1 MSKIEPVFHIIPT
14 IQNYDWGKKGKDS
27 KVSEFASGAGIDGF
41 TLNQSVPYAELWM
54 GTHVKSPSGV
64 VDRKQNLAQI
74 LAANPGLIGDQ
85 VSQRFD
91 TTNGNLPF
99 LFKVLA
105 IGTALSIQ
113 THPDKKTAEKLHAEQ
128 PTVYTDP
135 NHKPE
140 MALALTDFKALCG
153 FMPIARIAEYV
164 KAVPEFEALIDPSIV
179 TEFSTCTLLSESEQ
193 KAVLKKLFSA
203 LMTADVT
210 NIATQLR
217 ALVARYKRGGQKSV
231 EEDVKDLILTLN
243 EQYPGDVGVFCAFM
257 LNYVQMTPGQAI
269 FLGAGEPHAY
279 VQGDIME
286 CMANSDNVIR
296 AGLTPKPKDIPNLV
310 SVLTYTASAWQK
322 HMVKPVDI
330 TPRTR
335 KYDPP
340 IPDFAVFQV
349 NAQKGETES
358 HEAIPGPS
366 IAIATEGFGRVSWG
380 GGELDLQAGSVI
392 FVGAETKID
401 ITAGDSNL
409 VVYRAYVA
417 A

>member
-1 MSKIEPVFHIIPT
+1 MSTIEPVFRIIPT
-14 IQNYDWGKKGKDS
+14 VQNYDWGKKGKDS
-27 KVSEFASGAGIDGF
+27 KVAEFASGAGILGF

-74 LAANPGLIGDQ
+74 LTEIPGLIGDQ
-85 VSQRFD
+85 VSRRFD

-105 IGTALSIQ
+105 IGKALSIQ

-153 FMPIARIAEYV
+153 FMPIARVAEYV
-164 KAVPEFEALIDPSIV
+164 RTVPEFNALIDPSIA
-179 TEFSTCTLLSESEQ
+179 TEFLNCTNLSEPEQ
-193 KAVLKKLFSA
+193 KAVLKKLFAA
-203 LMTADVT
+203 LMTADIT
-210 NIATQLR
+210 NIAIQLR
-217 ALVARYKRGGQKSV
+217 TLVARYQQGGQKPL
-231 EEDVKDLILTLN
+231 EEDVKDLVLILN

-296 AGLTPKPKDIPNLV
+296 AGLTPKAKDIPNLV
-310 SVLTYTASAWQK
+310 SVLTYTASDWQK
-322 HMVKPVDI
+322 HMVNPIDI
-330 TPRTR
+330 TLRTR

-340 IPDFAVFQV
+340 IPDFTVLQV
-349 NAQKGETES
+349 NTQKGETET
-358 HEAIPGPS
+358 HEAISGPS
-366 IAIATEGFGRVSWG
+366 IAIATEGFGQVSWSG
-380 GGELDLQAGSVI
+380 GKLDLQAGSVI
-392 FVGAETKID
+392 FVGADTKID
-401 ITAGDSNL
+401 ITAGNSNL
-409 VVYRAYVA
+409 VVFRAYVTA
-417 A
+417 

>member
-1 MSKIEPVFHIIPT
+1 MNTIEPVFGIIPT

-27 KVSEFASGAGIDGF
+27 KVAEFAPGAGICGF
-41 TLNQSVPYAELWM
+41 TLNQSAPYAELWM

-64 VDRKQNLAQI
+64 VDRKQNLTQI
-74 LAANPGLIGDQ
+74 LTENPGFIGHQ

-105 IGTALSIQ
+105 IGKALSIQ
-113 THPDKKTAEKLHAEQ
+113 THPDKKTSEKLHAEQ

-153 FMPIARIAEYV
+153 FMPITRIAEYV
-164 KAVPEFEALIDPSIV
+164 KAVPEFNSLIDSSIV
-179 TEFSTCTLLSESEQ
+179 TEFLNCTNLPESEQ
-193 KAVLKKLFSA
+193 KAVLKKLFAA
-203 LMTADVT
+203 LMTANVSS
-210 NIATQLR
+210 IATQLR
-217 ALVARYKRGGQKSV
+217 TLVARYQRGGQKPL
-231 EEDVKDLILTLN
+231 EEDVKDLVLTLN

-257 LNYVQMTPGQAI
+257 LNFVRMTPGQAI

-279 VQGDIME
+279 VEGDIME

-310 SVLTYTASAWQK
+310 SVLTYTPSDWQK
-322 HMVKPVDI
+322 HMVEPVDI

-340 IPDFAVFQV
+340 IQDFTVLQV
-349 NAQKGETES
+349 KTQKGETET

-366 IAIATEGFGRVSWG
+366 IAIATEGSGRVSWS

-392 FVGAETKID
+392 FVGAETKIKF
-401 ITAGDSNL
+401 TAGDSEL
-409 VVYRAYVA
+409 VVFRAYVTA
-417 A
+417 

>member
-1 MSKIEPVFHIIPT
+1 MSTIEPVFRIIPT

-27 KVSEFASGAGIDGF
+27 KVAEFASGAGICGF

-64 VDRKQNLAQI
+64 VDRKQNLTQI
-74 LAANPGLIGDQ
+74 LTENPDLIGDQ
-85 VSQRFD
+85 VSRQFD

-105 IGTALSIQ
+105 IGKALSIQ
-113 THPDKKTAEKLHAEQ
+113 THPDKKTSEKLHAEQ

-153 FMPIARIAEYV
+153 FMPIVNIAEYV
-164 KAVPEFEALIDPSIV
+164 KTVPEFQSLIDPSIV
-179 TEFSTCTLLSESEQ
+179 TEFLNFTNLSESDQ
-193 KAVLKKLFSA
+193 KTVLKKLFAA
-203 LMTADVT
+203 LMTADVS
-210 NIATQLR
+210 NIATQLQT
-217 ALVARYKRGGQKSV
+217 LVARYQRGGQTPL
-231 EEDVKDLILTLN
+231 EEDLKDLVLTLN
-243 EQYPGDVGVFCAFM
+243 EQFPGDVGIFCAFM
-257 LNYVQMTPGQAI
+257 LNYVRMTPGQAI

-279 VQGDIME
+279 VEGDIME

-296 AGLTPKPKDIPNLV
+296 AGLTPKAKDIPNLV
-310 SVLTYTASAWQK
+310 SVLTYAPSDWQK

-330 TPRTR
+330 TPYTR

-340 IPDFAVFQV
+340 IQDFTVLQV
-349 NAQKGETES
+349 KTQKSEIEI

-366 IAIATEGFGRVSWG
+366 IAIATEGSGRITWS
-380 GGELDLQAGSVI
+380 GGELDLEAGSVI
-392 FVGAETKID
+392 FVGAETKIE

-409 VVYRAYVA
+409 VVFRAYVTA
-417 A
+417 

>member
-1 MSKIEPVFHIIPT
+1 MGTIEPVFRIIPT
-14 IQNYDWGKKGKDS
+14 IQNYDWGKMGKDS
-27 KVSEFASGAGIDGF
+27 KVAEFASGAGIRGF

-64 VDRKQNLAQI
+64 VDRKQNLTQI
-74 LAANPGLIGDQ
+74 LTENPRLIGDR
-85 VSQRFD
+85 VSRRFD

-105 IGTALSIQ
+105 IGKALSIQ
-113 THPDKKTAEKLHAEQ
+113 THPDKKTSEKLHAEQ

-140 MALALTDFKALCG
+140 MALALTNFKAMCG

-164 KAVPEFEALIDPSIV
+164 KAVPEFNSLLDPSIV
-179 TEFSTCTLLSESEQ
+179 TEFLNCTTLSESEQ
-193 KAVLKKLFSA
+193 KAVLKKLFAA
-203 LMTADVT
+203 LMTADYYQYCNT
-210 NIATQLR
+210 TSDTR
-217 ALVARYKRGGQKSV
+217 QKPL
-231 EEDVKDLILTLN
+231 EEDVKDLVLTLN

-257 LNYVQMTPGQAI
+257 LNYVRMTPGQAI
-269 FLGAGEPHAY
+269 YLGAGEPHAY
-279 VQGDIME
+279 VEGDIME

-310 SVLTYTASAWQK
+310 SVLTYTASDWQK
-322 HMVKPVDI
+322 HMVKPVNV
-330 TPRTR
+330 TPHTL

-340 IPDFAVFQV
+340 IPDFTVFQV
-349 NAQKGETES
+349 NTQRGETET

-366 IAIATEGFGRVSWG
+366 IAIATEGSGRVSWS

-409 VVYRAYVA
+409 VVFRAYVTA
-417 A
+417 

>member
-1 MSKIEPVFHIIPT
+1 MSTIEPVFRIIPT

-27 KVSEFASGAGIDGF
+27 KVAEFASGAGIHGF

-64 VDRKQNLAQI
+64 VDRKQNLTQI
-74 LAANPGLIGDQ
+74 LTENPDLIGDQ

-105 IGTALSIQ
+105 IDKALSIQ
-113 THPDKKTAEKLHAEQ
+113 THPDKKTSEKLHAEQ

-140 MALALTDFKALCG
+140 MALALTDFKALS
-153 FMPIARIAEYV
+153 IAEYV
-164 KAVPEFEALIDPSIV
+164 KAVPEFNSLIDPSIV
-179 TEFSTCTLLSESEQ
+179 TEFLNCTNLSESER
-193 KAVLKKLFSA
+193 KAVLKKLFAA
-203 LMTADVT
+203 LMTADVS
-210 NIATQLR
+210 NIATQLQT
-217 ALVARYKRGGQKSV
+217 LVARYQRGGQKPL
-231 EEDVKDLILTLN
+231 EEDVKDLVLTLS

-257 LNYVQMTPGQAI
+257 LNYVRMTPGQAI

-279 VQGDIME
+279 VEGGM
-286 CMANSDNVIR
+286 SSPDNVIR

-310 SVLTYTASAWQK
+310 SK

-330 TPRTR
+330 APHTR

-340 IPDFAVFQV
+340 IQDFTVLH
-349 NAQKGETES
+349 GS
-358 HEAIPGPS
+358 GW
-366 IAIATEGFGRVSWG
+366 VSWS

-392 FVGAETKID
+392 FVGAETKIK

-409 VVYRAYVA
+409 VVFRAYVTA
-417 A
+417 

>member
-1 MSKIEPVFHIIPT
+1 MSTIEPVFRIIPT

-27 KVSEFASGAGIDGF
+27 KVAEFASGAGICGF

-64 VDRKQNLAQI
+64 VDRKQNLTQI
-74 LAANPGLIGDQ
+74 LTESPGLIGDQ
-85 VSQRFD
+85 VSRRFD

-105 IGTALSIQ
+105 IGKALSIQ
-113 THPDKKTAEKLHAEQ
+113 THPDKKTSEKLHAEQ

-164 KAVPEFEALIDPSIV
+164 KTVPEFNSLIDPSIV
-179 TEFSTCTLLSESEQ
+179 TEFLNCTNLSESEQ
-193 KAVLKKLFSA
+193 KAVLKKLFAA
-203 LMTADVT
+203 LMTADVS

-217 ALVARYKRGGQKSV
+217 TLVARYQRGGQKPI
-231 EEDVKDLILTLN
+231 EEDVKDLVLTLN
-243 EQYPGDVGVFCAFM
+243 EQFPKDVGVFCPFM
-257 LNYVQMTPGQAI
+257 LNYVRMTPGQAI

-279 VQGDIME
+279 VEGDVME

-310 SVLTYTASAWQK
+310 SVLTYTPSDWQK
-322 HMVKPVDI
+322 HMVKPVHI

-340 IPDFAVFQV
+340 IQDFTVLQV
-349 NAQKGETES
+349 KTQKGETET

-366 IAIATEGFGRVSWG
+366 IAIVTEGSGRVSWS

-392 FVGAETKID
+392 FVGAETKIK

-409 VVYRAYVA
+409 VVFRAYVTA
-417 A
+417 